1 MQPIP
6 KPSTMPDR
14 PNKLSRF
21 WQELKRRRV
30 IHVITIYASA
40 AFVIVELISNLSEP
54 LNLPASLPTIV
65 IIVLVVGFPLAII
78 LSWIYDLTPEGM
90 ERTRPLDEIQK
101 TEKSSIPNAWKIATY
116 ASFVVI
122 IGLVTYN
129 IVAGTRGLRPGDIQ
143 SLAILPFNNFTGDEQ
158 LDWAAAG
165 MQSSLIGDMGRVSGL
180 RVPGITT
187 SNAYKETDLTA
198 TAIAEELNV
207 DALVEGTLTCYG
219 DMVCIQFRAISTFP
233 EENQLWIEDYMV
245 DKSEIL
251 NLYSRIIQKMA
262 MR

>member
-1 MQPIP
+1 MDAE
-6 KPSTMPDR
+6 KP
-14 PNKLSRF
+14 
-21 WQELKRRRV
+21 
-30 IHVITIYASA
+30 A
-40 AFVIVELISNLSEP
+40 
-54 LNLPASLPTIV
+54 
-65 IIVLVVGFPLAII
+65 
-78 LSWIYDLTPEGM
+78 
-90 ERTRPLDEIQK
+90 
-101 TEKSSIPNAWKIATY
+101 IPNAWKIATIV
-116 ASFVVI
+116 SFVII

-143 SLAILPFNNFTGDEQ
+143 SLSILPFNNFTGDEQ

-233 EENQLWIEDYMV
+233 EEKQLWVEDYMV

-262 MR
+262 LEMKINLTPQGETWLAETRRVAPKAYDAYLQGRILLDQFNPASFHAAVDSFKKANALEPEWALLPMQELHRLDLA